1 MDKFRTE
8 VTIVPSSY
16 KISYRSSILFIG
28 SCFTENIGVKMQE
41 YKFNVDI
48 NPFGIVY
55 NPLSVKQNLDA
66 LLECKQYIKSDLFHD
81 TDRWISFDH
90 HSRFSGHD
98 PESCLEQINE
108 RIDYAAKKL
117 KKTDFL
123 IITFGTAWIYKLADS
138 GKLVSNCH
146 KLPSEFFHRELIKIE
161 DIVQNY
167 KALINSL
174 LRINPQICIILTVSP
189 VRHWKDGPVQN
200 TISKSILFL
209 AIHELVGTYN
219 CVEYFPAYEIAIDD
233 LRDYR
238 FYEADMLHPNSQM
251 TNYIWNKFCQVY
263 FDDETTKIMK
273 ELEKLIQAMQHK
285 PFFPSSAQHQKFLGK
300 QIEFVQFLQHKYP
313 FLNLSEEKSH
323 LEKQYLNR
331 K

>member
-8 VTIVPSSY
+8 VTIFSSPH

-66 LLECKQYIKSDLFHD
+66 LLECKQYAKSDLFHY

-90 HSRFSGHD
+90 HSRFSD
-98 PESCLEQINE
+98 KDAESCLERINQ

-117 KKTDFL
+117 KETDFL
-123 IITFGTAWIYKLADS
+123 IVTFGTAWIYKLADS

-146 KLPSEFFHRELIKIE
+146 KLPSKFFQRELIKIE

-167 KALINSL
+167 MLLIKSL
-174 LRINPQICIILTVSP
+174 LKINPQIKIILTVSP

-200 TISKSILFL
+200 TLSKSILLL
-209 AIHELVGTYN
+209 AIHELVSAYDCT
-219 CVEYFPAYEIAIDD
+219 EYFPAYEIAIDD

-251 TNYIWNKFCQVY
+251 TSYIWNKFCQAY
-263 FDDETTKIMK
+263 FDDETVKLMK
-273 ELEKLIQAMQHK
+273 ELEKLIHAMQHK
-285 PFFPSSAQHQKFLGK
+285 PFFPGSVQHRDFLVK
-300 QIEFVQFLQHKYP
+300 QVEYVTFLQEKYP
-313 FLNLSEEKSH
+313 FLNLSEDKIH
-323 LEKQYLNR
+323 LEKQLS
-331 K
+331 KL